1 MKILVAANFD
11 VGLYKFRKELLQK
24 LINNGN
30 EVYISLPNGDLV
42 QRLTDIGCKFIDT
55 DIDRRGVNPFKDL
68 DLILNYK
75 KIIKQ
80 VNPDLVITYTI
91 KPNIYLGVLCR
102 NRRIPYV
109 INITGL
115 GTAFQKQ
122 GVFLK
127 LIVSLY
133 KFACKKAHTVIFEN
147 CENMQI
153 FKDYQIVKDEQCLLN
168 NGAGVNL
175 TEYLFSEYP
184 NGKDIRFLFVGRIMK
199 EKGIDELFEAA
210 RRIRKE
216 YGNVFFDVVG
226 PYEDDYKKTTEILV
240 DDDVI
245 KYYGYQEDV
254 KPFIKKANCFVLPSW
269 HEGMANTNLEC
280 GAMGRPIITSNI
292 HGCLEAVVNGE
303 TGYLVEPKNAD
314 DLYEK
319 LKKFIELPYEEKIKM
334 GQASYNYIKNN
345 FDKRCVVKRTLSR
358 ILENV

>member
-11 VGLYKFRKELLQK
+11 VGLYKFRKELLQD

-30 EVYISLPNGDLV
+30 EVFISLPNGDLV
-42 QRLTDIGCKFIDT
+42 QPLTDIGCNFIDT
-55 DIDRRGVNPFKDL
+55 DVDRRGVNPFKDL
-68 DLILNYK
+68 GLILNYK

-91 KPNIYLGVLCR
+91 KPNIYMGTLCR
-102 NRRIPYV
+102 HRKIPYV

-115 GTAFQKQ
+115 GSAFQTD
-122 GVFLK
+122 GIILK
-127 LIVSLY
+127 AFVGLY

-153 FKDYQIVKDEQCLLN
+153 FKNYGIVKDEQCLLN

-175 TEYLFSEYP
+175 SEYP
-184 NGKDIRFLFVGRIMK
+184 FTPYPSDKQIRFLFIGRIMK
-199 EKGIDELFEAA
+199 EKGIDELINAA
-210 RRIRKE
+210 SRIKKE
-216 YGNVFFDVVG
+216 YNNVCFDVVG
-226 PYEDDYKKTTEILV
+226 RFEDDYEAKL
-240 DDDVI
+240 
-245 KYYGYQEDV
+245 QELSKEGIFNYHGFHNDV
-254 KPFIKKANCFVLPSW
+254 KPFIEKAHCFVLPSW

-292 HGCLEAVVNGE
+292 HGCLEAVKDGE

-319 LKKFIELPYEEKIKM
+319 LKKFIELSYDEKAKM
-334 GQASYNYIKNN
+334 GQASHNHIAEV
-345 FDKRCVVKRTLSR
+345 FDKKKVVEKTIERLF
-358 ILENV
+358 